1 MATKTVLYITVV
13 SDSGLPPKSLAER
26 VCKRYDQARSAA
38 NALAAYFQWL
48 AGGNQ
53 PAVVHLA
60 LAGPGT
66 GTAGTGTI
74 ACVQANALAG
84 DRVTVQNTHFYV
96 ATTPSTNPALGEFA
110 RGANNT
116 ECGANLAAA
125 INAHPALKGAWTATA
140 ATGTVTLTA
149 VAKGLHAN
157 LMKIET
163 TKPTGFTLTQVSN
176 GDEGTLYNELRSY
189 RLGQ

>member
-1 MATKTVLYITVV
+1 MATKTVLYITVI

-38 NALAAYFQWL
+38 NALSAYFEWL

-60 LAGPGT
+60 LAGPDT

-74 ACVQANALAG
+74 ACVQASALAG
-84 DRVTVQNTHFYV
+84 DRVTVANAHFTV
-96 ATTPSTNPALGEFA
+96 ATAPSSDPALGQFA
-110 RGANNT
+110 RGASNT
-116 ECGANLAAA
+116 DCAANLAAA
-125 INAHPALKGAWTATA
+125 INAHPALKKAWTATA
-140 ATGTVTLTA
+140 LTGTVTVTA
-149 VAKGLHAN
+149 ASKGLHAN
-157 LMKIET
+157 LMNLET
-163 TKPTGFTLTQVSN
+163 TKPAAFTLTQVSN
-176 GDEGTLYNELRSY
+176 GAEGTLYNELRAY